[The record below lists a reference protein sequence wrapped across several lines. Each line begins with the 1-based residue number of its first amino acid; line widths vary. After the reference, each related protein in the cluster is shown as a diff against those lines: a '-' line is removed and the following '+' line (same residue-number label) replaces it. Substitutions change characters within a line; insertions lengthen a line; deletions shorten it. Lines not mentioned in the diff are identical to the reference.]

1 MVVRLIGTLMH
12 MQGGSSTCARKADRM
27 ATTAFERARRPSAG
41 REGFCSASQRNYSY
55 AQVWQCAP
63 CVDHHRLISIHSTLS
78 LSAFM
83 RTARL
88 LYSACA
94 CFSCIFLYP
103 HPYITRSEITAGARC
118 DPRSRRLAVRAA
130 VRRTGGST
138 AGIRARRSNRLFSRN
153 VGLTARKPNRR
164 SVYGGVLHGGGFAQ
178 SPSAKNCRL

>member
-12 MQGGSSTCARKADRM
+12 MQGSSSTCTRKADRM
-27 ATTAFERARRPSAG
+27 ATTAFERARSPSAG
-41 REGFCSASQRNYSY
+41 RKGFCSASQRNYSY

-103 HPYITRSEITAGARC
+103 HPYITRSEITAGATRGLVG
-118 DPRSRRLAVRAA
+118 SRFDRRFRGPAVQPPGYAHVGQNAFFLATLV
-130 VRRTGGST
+130 
-138 AGIRARRSNRLFSRN
+138 
-153 VGLTARKPNRR
+153 
-164 SVYGGVLHGGGFAQ
+164 
-178 SPSAKNCRL
+178 